1 MVGMMVVCLEDL
13 RQGNVSDID
22 VECAKQDRVAT
33 IDLEFN
39 VHFLCAKKEKGRR
52 EGAGFYSC

>member
-1 MVGMMVVCLEDL
+1 MVVCLEDL